1 MIKEFKDFRET
12 QGYGTTPSLDPGGYV
27 TVIKSSTLKENS
39 IGQYIEMDID
49 IAEGEF
55 KGFYS
60 DDFNHQTEEKRWR
73 GRFFLSV
80 PKDEDSSPINS
91 YAKRRFKTFT
101 DALEGSNPG
110 YKFDWDEAKFKGL
123 LIGGLFTNRE
133 YKRRDGTIGHTVS
146 MVQVTTVDKIRTGD
160 YTLPPER
167 TVKKDDHTQGHT
179 DEAGFVNIP
188 DDKMMDLP
196 FNY

>member
-1 MIKEFKDFRET
+1 MIKEFKDFKET
-12 QGYGTTPSLDPGGYV
+12 QGYGVTPSLAPGGYE

-49 IAEGEF
+49 IAEGAY

-60 DDFNHQTEEKRWR
+60 DDYNRQTEEKKWR
-73 GRFFLSV
+73 GKYFLSV
-80 PKDEDSSPINS
+80 PIDEDSSPINS

-101 DALEGSNPG
+101 DALEGSNLG

-123 LIGGLFTNRE
+123 HIGGLFNKRE
-133 YKRRDGTIGHTVS
+133 YKKKDGTIGHTVG

-167 TVKKDDHTQGHT
+167 TVKNDGQTQGNT
-179 DEAGFVNIP
+179 DEPEFVSVP
-188 DDKMMDLP
+188 DDKMKDLP